1 MPAASGCTICKLRS
15 SAWILRII
23 SRRCLRFIE
32 CQPAGS
38 ERRAAFLCCF
48 CSFCCFV
55 GFTLSSPL
63 INSIWLGPGS
73 EIAQSPQRGQA
84 LFLIQDKPATI
95 FTIAKTGAMLLIG
108 QIRSRETAALAVEP
122 SCGSDSMLRGATL
135 HRSKSGENS
144 IGLQRDSRGVSG
156 SYNHPARGDRG
167 FLCTS
172 IPAIL

>member
-1 MPAASGCTICKLRS
+1 MPAASGCTIFKLRP

-122 SCGSDSMLRGATL
+122 GCGSDSKSRATL
-135 HRSKSGENS
+135 RRSTSLGKTLQACRETQGEFQGHTITPLGVTGAFCRHR
-144 IGLQRDSRGVSG
+144 
-156 SYNHPARGDRG
+156 
-167 FLCTS
+167 F
-172 IPAIL
+172 